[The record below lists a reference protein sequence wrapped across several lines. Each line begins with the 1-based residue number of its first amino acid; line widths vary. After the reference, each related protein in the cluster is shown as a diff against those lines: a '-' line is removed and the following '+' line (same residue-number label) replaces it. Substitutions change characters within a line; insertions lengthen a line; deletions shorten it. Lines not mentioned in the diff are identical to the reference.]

1 MDQEVKMQEAKEKN
15 VTKQETAEQ
24 MIKDHGVPDQ
34 DAGMVFQDAAIDED
48 ILRAVLSMG
57 FETMS
62 PIQEKAIPLLLEGR
76 DVIGKSNTGTGKTA
90 AFSIPILEQMGQL
103 PQEERRS
110 VCALILCPTRELA
123 MQACDEIRKFARF
136 QKQVKPVA
144 VYGGAS
150 MERQIYQ
157 LKNGAN
163 LVVGTP
169 GRVLDPL
176 RRRTLKLDNLKTIVL
191 DEADEMLNMG
201 FREDI
206 ESVLAQIPEERQTVL
221 FSATMPPAILAIT
234 KQYQKEPVLVQIQS
248 AHRTVDA
255 IAQFSVSVPM
265 GRKTDALQLLLL
277 SKQPKS
283 AMIFCNTKKMVD
295 ELTEALCLR
304 GFSAAG
310 LHGDM
315 KQLQRTQ
322 VMNGFK
328 SGRSTI
334 LIATDVAARGI
345 DVKGVDAVFNYDLP
359 QDHEYYIH
367 RIGRT
372 GRAGKT
378 GAAYNILSGRKQEM
392 EMREISRYTKAD
404 ITEIPVPTSKELR
417 SAAVAETR
425 AKLLELAAAPASEEA
440 LTVAQELLAQTESP
454 EQLLAA
460 LIQQQLDDATKNLPA
475 FDVPKP
481 IRKGKRA
488 GAKTVRV
495 HINAGRKD
503 RMAPNFILGALVEAT
518 GMAGNEFGKIDIHD
532 QYTTV
537 EVPETETDFVI
548 DSMQNEKINGKS
560 VAVRRYEER
569 DNDYR
574 GDSRGRGG
582 RNGGQHRQSRHGY
595 NQRARSGGYNRKR
608 RKG

>member
-1 MDQEVKMQEAKEKN
+1 M
-15 VTKQETAEQ
+15 
-24 MIKDHGVPDQ
+24 
-34 DAGMVFQDAAIDED
+34 
-48 ILRAVLSMG
+48 
-57 FETMS
+57 
-62 PIQEKAIPLLLEGR
+62 
-76 DVIGKSNTGTGKTA
+76 
-90 AFSIPILEQMGQL
+90 
-103 PQEERRS
+103 
-110 VCALILCPTRELA
+110 
-123 MQACDEIRKFARF
+123 
-136 QKQVKPVA
+136 
-144 VYGGAS
+144 
-150 MERQIYQ
+150 
-157 LKNGAN
+157 
-163 LVVGTP
+163 
-169 GRVLDPL
+169 
-176 RRRTLKLDNLKTIVL
+176 
-191 DEADEMLNMG
+191 
-201 FREDI
+201 
-206 ESVLAQIPEERQTVL
+206 LAQIPEERQTVL

-392 EMREISRYTKAD
+392 EMRE
-404 ITEIPVPTSKELR
+404 
-417 SAAVAETR
+417 SAAIAETR

-440 LTVAQELLAQTESP
+440 LAVAQELLAQTESP

-582 RNGGQHRQSRHGY
+582 RNGGHDVCSGIFLSEQKNTLLEKSRVSGRVCGQHHALHGAADETV
-595 NQRARSGGYNRKR
+595 NGMEWLCRPVQRKQCRLDQWVL
-608 RKG
+608 

>member
-1 MDQEVKMQEAKEKN
+1 MRFEELNLSAPLLEAIAQLDFTEM
-15 VTKQETAEQ
+15 TE
-24 MIKDHGVPDQ
+24 
-34 DAGMVFQDAAIDED
+34 
-48 ILRAVLSMG
+48 
-57 FETMS
+57 
-62 PIQEKAIPLLLEGR
+62 IQEKAIPLLLEGK

-90 AFSIPILEQMGQL
+90 AFSIPILEQMGQM
-103 PQEERRS
+103 PQEERRN

-123 MQACDEIRKFARF
+123 MQACDEIRKFSRF
-136 QKQVKPVA
+136 QRQIKPVA

-169 GRVLDPL
+169 GRVLDHL

-234 KQYQKEPVLVQIQS
+234 KQYQNDPVLVQIQS

-328 SGRSTI
+328 SGRNTI

-345 DVKGVDAVFNYDLP
+345 DVKG
-359 QDHEYYIH
+359 E
-367 RIGRT
+367 IGR
-372 GRAGKT
+372 AH
-378 GAAYNILSGRKQEM
+378 
-392 EMREISRYTKAD
+392 
-404 ITEIPVPTSKELR
+404 V
-417 SAAVAETR
+417 
-425 AKLLELAAAPASEEA
+425 
-440 LTVAQELLAQTESP
+440 
-454 EQLLAA
+454 
-460 LIQQQLDDATKNLPA
+460 
-475 FDVPKP
+475 
-481 IRKGKRA
+481 
-488 GAKTVRV
+488 
-495 HINAGRKD
+495 
-503 RMAPNFILGALVEAT
+503 
-518 GMAGNEFGKIDIHD
+518 
-532 QYTTV
+532 
-537 EVPETETDFVI
+537 
-548 DSMQNEKINGKS
+548 
-560 VAVRRYEER
+560 
-569 DNDYR
+569 
-574 GDSRGRGG
+574 
-582 RNGGQHRQSRHGY
+582 
-595 NQRARSGGYNRKR
+595 
-608 RKG
+608 

>member
-1 MDQEVKMQEAKEKN
+1 MQFQELNLSAPLLEAVAQLDFTEM
-15 VTKQETAEQ
+15 TE
-24 MIKDHGVPDQ
+24 
-34 DAGMVFQDAAIDED
+34 
-48 ILRAVLSMG
+48 
-57 FETMS
+57 
-62 PIQEKAIPLLLEGR
+62 IQEKTIPLLLEGK

-90 AFSIPILEQMGQL
+90 AFSIPILEQMQ
-103 PQEERRS
+103 PKDCDH

-136 QKQVKPVA
+136 KKHVRPVA

-150 MERQIYQ
+150 MDRQIHQ

-169 GRVLDPL
+169 GRVLDHL
-176 RRRTLKLDNLKTIVL
+176 RRRTLKLDQLQTIVL

-206 ESVLAQIPEERQTVL
+206 EAVLAQVPEQRQTVL

-234 KQYQKEPVLVQIQS
+234 KQYQKDPVLVQIQS

-255 IAQFSVSVPM
+255 IAQYYVSVPM

-277 SKQPKS
+277 AKQPNS
-283 AMIFCNTKKMVD
+283 TMIFCNTKKTVD

-304 GFSAAG
+304 GFPAVG

-378 GAAYNILSGRKQEM
+378 GTAYNILSGRKQEM
-392 EMREISRYTKAD
+392 ELRDISRYTKAD
-404 ITEIPVPTSKELR
+404 ITEIAVPTSKELR
-417 SAAVAETR
+417 ALAVDSERERLLALSET
-425 AKLLELAAAPASEEA
+425 EVSEEA
-440 LTVAQELLAQTESP
+440 MALTETLL
-454 EQLLAA
+454 EQGDSAKHILAA
-460 LIQQQLDDATKNLPA
+460 MVQQRLEEATKNLPT

-532 QYTTV
+532 QFTTV
-537 EVPETETDFVI
+537 EVPEAELDFVV
-548 DSMQNEKINGKS
+548 DAMQNEKINGKQ
-560 VAVRRYEER
+560 VAVRKYEER
-569 DNDYR
+569 DSGYGYR
-574 GDSRGRGG
+574 REDSRNRG
-582 RNGGQHRQSRHGY
+582 RNGGQRRSSRHGY
-595 NQRARSGGYNRKR
+595 TQSPWNGGYNRKR

>member
-1 MDQEVKMQEAKEKN
+1 MQFQELNLSA
-15 VTKQETAEQ
+15 
-24 MIKDHGVPDQ
+24 PLL
-34 DAGMVFQDAAIDED
+34 DAVAQLNFSEMTE
-48 ILRAVLSMG
+48 
-57 FETMS
+57 
-62 PIQEKAIPLLLEGR
+62 IQEKTIPLLLEGK

-90 AFSIPILEQMGQL
+90 AFSIPILEQMQ
-103 PQEERRS
+103 PEDCS
-110 VCALILCPTRELA
+110 HVCALILCPTRELA

-136 QKQVKPVA
+136 KKHVRPAA

-150 MERQIYQ
+150 MERQIHQ

-163 LVVGTP
+163 LIVGTP
-169 GRVLDPL
+169 GRVLDHL
-176 RRRTLKLDNLKTIVL
+176 RRRTLKLDQLQTIVL

-206 ESVLAQIPEERQTVL
+206 EAVLAQIPQQRQTVL

-234 KQYQKEPVLVQIQS
+234 KQYQNDPVLVQIQS

-255 IAQFSVSVPM
+255 IAQYYVSVPM

-277 SKQPKS
+277 SKKPNS
-283 AMIFCNTKKMVD
+283 SMIFCNTKKMVD

-304 GFSAAG
+304 GFSAVG

-328 SGRSTI
+328 SGRNTI

-378 GAAYNILSGRKQEM
+378 GTAYNILSGRRQEM
-392 EMREISRYTKAD
+392 EMRDIERYTKAKV
-404 ITEIPVPTSKELR
+404 TEIAVPTSKELR
-417 SAAVAETR
+417 AAAVDAQLEKLTALSQAEI
-425 AKLLELAAAPASEEA
+425 SDEA
-440 LTVAQELLAQTESP
+440 MQLTEQLLAQTDSAK
-454 EQLLAA
+454 QILAA
-460 LIQQQLDDATKNLPA
+460 MVQQELDAVTKNLPT
-475 FDVPKP
+475 FDIPKP

-488 GAKTVRV
+488 GAQTVRV

-537 EVPETETDFVI
+537 EVPMTETDYVI
-548 DSMQNEKINGKS
+548 DAMQNEKINGRS

-569 DNDYR
+569 DSDGRNDYR
-574 GDSRGRGG
+574 SDRRGSRNNGSR
-582 RNGGQHRQSRHGY
+582 RNGKSRHGY
-595 NQRARSGGYNRKR
+595 TQNPRSGGYNRKR

>member
-1 MDQEVKMQEAKEKN
+1 MRFEELNLSTPLLEAVAQLDFTEM
-15 VTKQETAEQ
+15 TE
-24 MIKDHGVPDQ
+24 
-34 DAGMVFQDAAIDED
+34 
-48 ILRAVLSMG
+48 
-57 FETMS
+57 
-62 PIQEKAIPLLLEGR
+62 IQEKAIPLLLEGR

-328 SGRSTI
+328 SGRNTI

-404 ITEIPVPTSKELR
+404 ITEISVPTSKELR

>member
-1 MDQEVKMQEAKEKN
+1 MQFQELNLSAPLLEAVAQLDFTEM
-15 VTKQETAEQ
+15 TE
-24 MIKDHGVPDQ
+24 
-34 DAGMVFQDAAIDED
+34 
-48 ILRAVLSMG
+48 
-57 FETMS
+57 
-62 PIQEKAIPLLLEGR
+62 IQEKTIPLLLEGK

-90 AFSIPILEQMGQL
+90 AFSIPILEQMQ
-103 PQEERRS
+103 PKDCDH

-136 QKQVKPVA
+136 KKHVRPVA

-150 MERQIYQ
+150 MDRQIHQ

-169 GRVLDPL
+169 GRVLDHL
-176 RRRTLKLDNLKTIVL
+176 RRRTLKLDQLQTIVL

-206 ESVLAQIPEERQTVL
+206 EAVLAQVPEQRQTVL

-234 KQYQKEPVLVQIQS
+234 KQYQKDPVLVQIQS

-255 IAQFSVSVPM
+255 IAQYYVSVPM

-277 SKQPKS
+277 AKQPNS
-283 AMIFCNTKKMVD
+283 TMIFCNTKKTVD

-304 GFSAAG
+304 GFPAVG

-378 GAAYNILSGRKQEM
+378 GTAYNILSGRKQEM
-392 EMREISRYTKAD
+392 ELRDISRYTKAD
-404 ITEIPVPTSKELR
+404 ITEIAVPTSKELR
-417 SAAVAETR
+417 ALAVDSER
-425 AKLLELAAAPASEEA
+425 EKLLALSETEISEEA
-440 LTVAQELLAQTESP
+440 MALTETLL
-454 EQLLAA
+454 EQGDSAKHILAA
-460 LIQQQLDDATKNLPA
+460 MVQQRLEEATKNLPT

-532 QYTTV
+532 QFTTV
-537 EVPETETDFVI
+537 EVPEAELDFVV
-548 DSMQNEKINGKS
+548 DAMQNEKINGKQ
-560 VAVRRYEER
+560 VAVRKYEER
-569 DNDYR
+569 DSGYGYR
-574 GDSRGRGG
+574 REDSRNRG
-582 RNGGQHRQSRHGY
+582 RNGNQRRSSRHGY
-595 NQRARSGGYNRKR
+595 TQNPRNGGYNRKR

>member
-1 MDQEVKMQEAKEKN
+1 MRFEELNLSTPLLEAVAQLDFTEM
-15 VTKQETAEQ
+15 TE
-24 MIKDHGVPDQ
+24 
-34 DAGMVFQDAAIDED
+34 
-48 ILRAVLSMG
+48 
-57 FETMS
+57 
-62 PIQEKAIPLLLEGR
+62 IQEKAIPLLLEGR

-169 GRVLDPL
+169 GRVLDHL

-328 SGRSTI
+328 SGRNTI

-404 ITEIPVPTSKELR
+404 ITEISVPTSKELR